1 MTEKSGSV
9 VRSSEF
15 GYDPAKIWYR
25 QKQHLQTIDG
35 MYRGIQAIVTFEG
48 TSYQDAFDKALKE
61 LKEFA
66 DKGTGNYGWRS
77 DEDKSKWGQFNEVEL
92 PNHHKYRVVD
102 RTEEGDKGITL
113 SIEDEESCSYRFTGK
128 GKYNVRAIDISD
140 ARTEMKSVNQVME
153 EIKAIVKT
161 VSEN

>member
-1 MTEKSGSV
+1 MAEQRGPV

-15 GYDPAKIWYR
+15 GYDPAKVWYR
-25 QKQHLQTIDG
+25 QLQYLQTIDG
-35 MYRGIQAIVTFEG
+35 IYRGVQAIVTFEG
-48 TSYQDAFDKALKE
+48 TPYQDVFDEALKK

-77 DEDKSKWGQFNEVEL
+77 DEDKSRWGQFNEVEL
-92 PNHHKYRVVD
+92 PNYHKYRVVD
-102 RTEEGDKGITL
+102 RTEEEDKGIAL

-140 ARTEMKSVNQVME
+140 ARTEMKSVDQVME
-153 EIKAIVKT
+153 EIKVIVNI
-161 VSEN
+161 VSGN